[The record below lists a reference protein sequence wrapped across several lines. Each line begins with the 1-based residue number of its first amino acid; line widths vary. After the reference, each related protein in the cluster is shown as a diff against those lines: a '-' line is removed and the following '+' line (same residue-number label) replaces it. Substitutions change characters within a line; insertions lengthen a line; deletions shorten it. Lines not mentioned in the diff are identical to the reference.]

1 MQSSNHPFLKTI
13 IYFSFIGIALCTS
26 NLTLAS
32 KGGET
37 SDKARVIALK
47 PEQVTAIKGGNI
59 SSYSLTA
66 VKGGRMTAIPYQF
79 DERTKSGYIYMK
91 ELDEKA
97 QEDDPILGNEGFFD
111 EKDELLFMFKDAGP
125 RRKNGM
131 ASDGKIISE
140 IELETYEN
148 KKVYV
153 YLVEDARVE
162 SESFYVRYSSQLGRV
177 ETDYYAL
184 KVDPKNAFMWQEFY
198 YDSFDGAHPR
208 KPVDTIKIQMK
219 ANAFAGVPVTLTNK
233 NIVAK
238 AIAEKS
244 GPIRATT
251 QYEMMLTYF
260 KTPLLKMKLQ
270 IVHHEQ
276 EISYDAQT
284 EIPPIRRRLVGK
296 PSIKIGLDGYD
307 LQGASVRVKN
317 GPKEDAIVDGKISEI
332 ETQIIDTPV
341 EAGVT
346 NWLWL
351 DSHYG
356 FMMFSNYRIEA
367 DTEVDMNILY
377 EDDLEA
383 KDKSEYYKGRLPTV
397 GFGIPF
403 IPLNGSMRIIVDL
416 KMYDQLLD
424 MDVVKFAN
432 IVNTEPKMKVFN
444 LEKSK

>member
-1 MQSSNHPFLKTI
+1 MQTSKKTFIHSI
-13 IYFSFIGIALCTS
+13 IYLCFCTVS
-26 NLTLAS
+26 ICASSLAIAS

-37 SDKARVIALK
+37 SDKARVVALNT
-47 PEQVTAIKGGNI
+47 EQLSAIKGNKI
-59 SSYSLTA
+59 SSYSLAA

-79 DERTKSGYIYMK
+79 DERTQSGYIYMK
-91 ELDEKA
+91 DLDEKA
-97 QEDDPILGNEGFFD
+97 KKDDPILGNEGFFD
-111 EKDELLFMFKDAGP
+111 EKDELLFMFKDAGV

-131 ASDGKIISE
+131 ASDGKIVSE
-140 IELETYEN
+140 IQLETYEK

-153 YLVEDARVE
+153 YLIEEARVE
-162 SESFYVRYSSQLGRV
+162 SEDFYVRYSSQLGRV

-184 KVDPKNAFMWQEFY
+184 KVDPKNAFMWKEFY

-219 ANAFAGVPVTLTNK
+219 ANAFGGVPVTLTNK

-251 QYEMMLTYF
+251 QYKMTLTYLR
-260 KTPLLKMKLQ
+260 TPLLNMKLQ

-284 EIPPIRRRLVGK
+284 EVPAVRRRLVGK
-296 PSIKIGLDGYD
+296 PSLKIGLDGYD
-307 LQGASVRVKN
+307 LQGATMRVKD
-317 GPKEDAIVDGKISEI
+317 GPSEDGIVDGEISDI
-332 ETQIIDTPV
+332 ENQMMGIPV

-351 DSHYG
+351 DSKYG
-356 FMMFSNYRIEA
+356 FAMFSNYRIEA
-367 DTEVDMNILY
+367 DSEVAMNILL
-377 EDDLEA
+377 EDDLDA
-383 KDKSEYYKGRLPTV
+383 KDKSEYYKGRLPTL

-403 IPLNGSMRIIVDL
+403 IPLKGSLRIIVDL
-416 KMYDQLLD
+416 KMYDQVLD
-424 MDVVKFAN
+424 IDVEKFAD
-432 IVNTEPKMKVFN
+432 IVNTVPKTKVFN
-444 LEKSK
+444 L